1 VGPEKLEATLI
12 LRCNYDLWQGQIGQ
26 KLIQEIMNEEKAARK
41 AAADQARTAAVAAVA
56 ADDELDGFSGIT
68 DDTGY

>member
-1 VGPEKLEATLI
+1 MGPEKLEATLI

-26 KLIQEIMNEEKAARK
+26 KLIQEIMNDEKAARK
-41 AAADQARTAAVAAVA
+41 AAAVAAVAAVT

>member
-1 VGPEKLEATLI
+1 
-12 LRCNYDLWQGQIGQ
+12 
-26 KLIQEIMNEEKAARK
+26 MNEEKAAGK

-68 DDTGY
+68 DDTGYW

>member
-1 VGPEKLEATLI
+1 MGPVKLEATLI

-26 KLIQEIMNEEKAARK
+26 KLIQEIMNDEKAARK
-41 AAADQARTAAVAAVA
+41 AAAVAAVAAVT